1 MTPEEA
7 KRLETDIIFATEKLN
22 ETKHNKY
29 DDNSVK
35 NIGIES
41 SSRDQNEE
49 VGAFKWPHE
58 AILLL
63 IEEYKLKQTD
73 FTSGKSSQRKIWA
86 SIAEEMKKHGHDVT
100 GPQCLSKFSGLKRT
114 YKSIKDN
121 NKKSGSGARMW
132 PYFSNMDELLHSKP
146 YMSPLTT
153 LSSTGKRTEKSS
165 EFNSISDTCNDVAG
179 PSSSRVNLDDE
190 KPVHSTTGRSLL
202 TTLQLITSHTHSA

>member
-1 MTPEEA
+1 
-7 KRLETDIIFATEKLN
+7 
-22 ETKHNKY
+22 
-29 DDNSVK
+29 
-35 NIGIES
+35 
-41 SSRDQNEE
+41 
-49 VGAFKWPHE
+49 
-58 AILLL
+58 
-63 IEEYKLKQTD
+63 
-73 FTSGKSSQRKIWA
+73 
-86 SIAEEMKKHGHDVT
+86 MKKHGHDVT

-190 KPVHSTTGRSLL
+190 KPVHKKSRQMSTVEKYIEDLRQEKKVLEDAMERRHREVMQSREQFLFFMEKML
-202 TTLQLITSHTHSA
+202 EIMSKK